1 MKVRKKFPQGPMV
14 TEVGLLLT
22 RRPPLLAYVDVT
34 LWDTMVVHDLRIL
47 ERQDGTR
54 VLLMPRLQST
64 DGQWVTMAHPI
75 REDAR
80 SEIETLVL
88 RLYDEAARARD
99 AARAREAARVRQLAR
114 ATGHAPGR
122 AAEDAPAPPG
132 ARPVAA
138 TDRSATPVARAATPV
153 PHAAAPVARAP
164 EAAEAAAES
173 AQHSANPNSLE
184 TPALS

>member
-99 AARAREAARVRQLAR
+99 AARAREAERVRNLAR
-114 ATGHAPGR
+114 ATGR
-122 AAEDAPAPPG
+122 AAEANVKEAPAAP
-132 ARPVAA
+132 AERAAEPVAEITA
-138 TDRSATPVARAATPV
+138 ERELRPSAT
-153 PHAAAPVARAP
+153 
-164 EAAEAAAES
+164 S
-173 AQHSANPNSLE
+173 DSLE
-184 TPALS
+184 TSALS